1 MDNSHVT
8 RTGEYD
14 IYIARA
20 LATEGG
26 HLAIGRGGFSLYF
39 GRGAHLSGYDCET
52 VKAVCIAA
60 GLPVIDSRMVDFAAV
75 ARLAIKGP
83 MIAVGEPPSPPPYH
97 AFSFAPLAVVA
108 AAYRSAGEEVWNLEL
123 GPQSVIERESGGTFV
138 TGLEAE
144 RESPAGPSRRT
155 PHA

>member
-8 RTGEYD
+8 TTGDFD
-14 IYIARA
+14 IYIAQA

-39 GRGAHLSGYDCET
+39 DRGAHLSGYDCET
-52 VKAVCIAA
+52 VKAACIAA
-60 GLPVIDSRMVDFAAV
+60 GLPVIDSRMVDFAAA

-97 AFSFAPLAVVA
+97 ALSFAPLAVVA
-108 AAYRSAGEEVWNLEL
+108 AAYRSAGAEVWNLEP
-123 GPQSVIERESGGTFV
+123 GPRAIREQESGATPM

-144 RESPAGPSRRT
+144 RESPAGPSWRT
-155 PHA
+155 PHG